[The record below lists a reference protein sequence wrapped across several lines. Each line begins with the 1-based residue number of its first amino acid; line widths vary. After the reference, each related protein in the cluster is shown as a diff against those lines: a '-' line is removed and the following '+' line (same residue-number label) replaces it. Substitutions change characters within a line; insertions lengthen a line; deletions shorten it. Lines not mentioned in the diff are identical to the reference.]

1 MKYKPF
7 TIKII
12 FKQHQDEENRN
23 FLKKT
28 QTHSFLKNHQNYQQ
42 TEKFIKIN
50 QFNNYKMELGIKAR
64 GQEKA
69 KELASQVSKSPNHST
84 FVLFCLITATLNMDS
99 GIVPASLSKI
109 QQEIQISFQ
118 EQGALGALVYLGICL
133 GSLTVTPILQQFSAS
148 SALSNFLIIYFLFA
162 LLFSFSYDLYLLY
175 ICRLAM
181 GFSRS
186 FFSIYGPV

>member
-1 MKYKPF
+1 MKK
-7 TIKII
+7 TEI
-12 FKQHQDEENRN
+12 
-23 FLKKT
+23 FLKKIQTT
-28 QTHSFLKNHQNYQQ
+28 QFPKKSSKLP

-109 QQEIQISFQ
+109 QQEIQIS
-118 EQGALGALVYLGICL
+118 I
-133 GSLTVTPILQQFSAS
+133 T
-148 SALSNFLIIYFLFA
+148 
-162 LLFSFSYDLYLLY
+162 
-175 ICRLAM
+175 
-181 GFSRS
+181 
-186 FFSIYGPV
+186 